1 MIQSLFKLRDYQ
13 QYLSDKACTI
23 LSQNRMVYFSIEV
36 RCGKTLIA
44 LETCK
49 KFGASSV
56 LFITKIKAFQSIQSD
71 YDNFGYTFNI
81 EIINKESIHKINHNN
96 FDVVIYDEAHQ
107 YGAFPKAG
115 TNQKIMV
122 KRFANIPCILMT
134 GTSTPE
140 SFSQIY
146 HQLQL
151 SSNSPYKNYKNFY
164 QWAKDYVQVKQRNLG
179 YAVVADYSD
188 ADAVRIMADVN
199 PFTLR
204 FTQKESGFVSKVNET
219 VLTVKMQDRTYEII
233 KRLKRDFVVTGS
245 KGVILA
251 DTGAKLMQKEHQLT
265 SGTVKLE
272 DGTFIILDDTK
283 ARFILN
289 KFKDDKIAIFY
300 KYVAQLQNLKNVIGD
315 RLTTDLDEF
324 NNTDKWIALQFVS
337 GREGINLSKAD
348 YLVMAEIDFSAV
360 TYWQAR
366 DRMTTK
372 DRAENYVYW
381 VFAEG
386 GMELKIYKLIQKKK
400 NFTLAHYDRTT
411 GTKQDYQA
419 IRGAGVVRNKIN
431 QNQS

>member
-1 MIQSLFKLRDYQ
+1 
-13 QYLSDKACTI
+13 
-23 LSQNRMVYFSIEV
+23 MVYFSIEV

-71 YDNFGYTFNI
+71 YDNFGYTFDI
-81 EIINKESIHKINHNN
+81 KIINKESIHKIESNK

-179 YAVVADYSD
+179 YAVVSDYND
-188 ADAVRIMADVN
+188 ADSVRIMADMN
-199 PFTLR
+199 AFTLR
-204 FTQKESGFVSKVNET
+204 FTQKESGFVSKVNEI
-219 VLTVKMQDRTYEII
+219 VLSVKMQHRTYEII
-233 KRLKRDFVVTGS
+233 KKLKRDFVVTGS
-245 KGVILA
+245 KGIILA
-251 DTGAKLMQKEHQLT
+251 DTGVKLMQKEHQLT

-272 DGTFIILDDTK
+272 DGTSIILDDTK

-315 RLTTDLDEF
+315 RLTTDLEEF
-324 NNTDKWIALQFVS
+324 NTTDKWIALQFVS

-360 TYWQAR
+360 TYWQSR
-366 DRMTTK
+366 DRMTTINRK
-372 DRAENYVYW
+372 ENIVYW
-381 VFAEG
+381 IMAEKSI
-386 GMELKIYKLIQKKK
+386 EQKIYKLVQSKK
-400 NFTLAHYDRTT
+400 NFTTKHYERATT
-411 GTKQDYQA
+411 SNQDYQA
-419 IRGAGVVRNKIN
+419 IRGTGVVRNKIN
-431 QNQS
+431 QNK

>member
-1 MIQSLFKLRDYQ
+1 MSQSLFKLRDYQ
-13 QYLSDKACTI
+13 QDLSDKACTI

-71 YDNFGYTFNI
+71 YDNFGYTFDI
-81 EIINKESIHKINHNN
+81 KIINKESIHKIESNN

-107 YGAFPKAG
+107 YGSFPKPG

-122 KRFANIPCILMT
+122 KRFANIACILMT

-188 ADAVRIMADVN
+188 ADSVGIMADMN

-204 FTQKESGFVSKVNET
+204 FTQKESGFVSKVNEI
-219 VLTVKMQDRTYEII
+219 VLSVKMQDRTYEII

-245 KGVILA
+245 NGVILA
-251 DTGAKLMQKEHQLT
+251 DTGVKLMQKEHQLT

-272 DGTFIILDDTK
+272 DGKSIILDDSK

-289 KFKDDKIAIFY
+289 KFQSDKIAIFY

-315 RLTTDLDEF
+315 RLTTDLEEF
-324 NNTDKWIALQFVS
+324 NTTDKWIALQFVS

-348 YLVMAEIDFSAV
+348 FLVMAEIDFSAV

-366 DRMTTK
+366 DRMTTINRK
-372 DRAENYVYW
+372 ENIVYW
-381 VFAEG
+381 IMAEKSI
-386 GMELKIYKLIQKKK
+386 EQKIYKLVQSKK
-400 NFTLAHYDRTT
+400 NFTTMHYERATT
-411 GTKQDYQA
+411 SNQDYQA
-419 IRGAGVVRNKIN
+419 IRGTGVVRNKIN
-431 QNQS
+431 QNQ